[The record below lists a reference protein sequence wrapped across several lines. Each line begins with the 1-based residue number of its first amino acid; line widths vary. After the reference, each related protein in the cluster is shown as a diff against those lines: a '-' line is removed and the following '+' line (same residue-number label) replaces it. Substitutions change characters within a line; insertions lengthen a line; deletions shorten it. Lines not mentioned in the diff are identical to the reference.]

1 MNSILSSANLASK
14 KESWKLFNQIAPTY
28 DFLNRLLS
36 AGIDRHWRR
45 KVARLLPIDEAP
57 LRVLDLATGTG
68 EQLLTLLA
76 MHPDKI
82 TSATGADL
90 SEGML
95 ALARTKSLPT
105 PTCAIPNWVHASA
118 ESLPFPEESFETVTI
133 SFGIRNVE
141 NTLLGLKEIFRVLT
155 PGGTALILEFSLP
168 TNFFF
173 RQAYLFYFRHLLPR
187 IGGWVSGKK
196 DAYRYLNTT
205 VEDFPYGQAFLL
217 LLQEAGFKKTRAIP
231 LTFGIASIYIA
242 EKKIKKTKE
251 SN

>member
-28 DFLNRLLS
+28 DLLNRLLS
-36 AGIDRHWRR
+36 AGIDRRWRR
-45 KVARLLPIDEAP
+45 KVANLLPSAPAP

-68 EQLLTLLA
+68 EQLLTLLKMQPA
-76 MHPDKI
+76 RI

-95 ALARTKSLPT
+95 ALARTKSLPS
-105 PTCAIPNWVHASA
+105 PSCAIPTWVHASA
-118 ESLPFPEESFETVTI
+118 ESLPFPNESFETVTI

-141 NTLLGLKEIFRVLT
+141 NTLLGLREIYRVLT
-155 PGGTALILEFSLP
+155 PGGRALILEFSLP
-168 TNFFF
+168 TNFLF
-173 RQAYLFYFRHLLPR
+173 RQGYLFYFRHLLPR

-205 VEDFPYGQAFLL
+205 VEDFPYGQAFLN
-217 LLQEAGFKKTRAIP
+217 LLQEAGFEKTRSIP
-231 LTFGIASIYIA
+231 LTFGIASLYIA
-242 EKKIKKTKE
+242 EKEIKTTTK